1 MGFIKAALSAG
12 ISSFQ
17 DSKFKEAITL
27 PEAVPATALAIK
39 GQLLTK
45 DPDGRSRQSN
55 QKYRSIDRWLC
66 CHRSPKDM
74 LLSWSIMERF

>member
-39 GQLLTK
+39 
-45 DPDGRSRQSN
+45 DSS
-55 QKYRSIDRWLC
+55 
-66 CHRSPKDM
+66 
-74 LLSWSIMERF
+74 

>member
-27 PEAVPATALAIK
+27 SLF
-39 GQLLTK
+39 
-45 DPDGRSRQSN
+45 
-55 QKYRSIDRWLC
+55 
-66 CHRSPKDM
+66 PKAM

>member
-39 GQLLTK
+39 GQ
-45 DPDGRSRQSN
+45 RSEEHTSELQS
-55 QKYRSIDRWLC
+55 QR
-66 CHRSPKDM
+66 
-74 LLSWSIMERF
+74 

>member
-45 DPDGRSRQSN
+45 DPDGIQA
-55 QKYRSIDRWLC
+55 Y
-66 CHRSPKDM
+66 
-74 LLSWSIMERF
+74 

>member
-39 GQLLTK
+39 IQMGVLVRATK
-45 DPDGRSRQSN
+45 IQA
-55 QKYRSIDRWLC
+55 Y
-66 CHRSPKDM
+66 
-74 LLSWSIMERF
+74 

>member
-39 GQLLTK
+39 GQLLPKIQMGALVRVTK
-45 DPDGRSRQSN
+45 IRA
-55 QKYRSIDRWLC
+55 Y
-66 CHRSPKDM
+66 
-74 LLSWSIMERF
+74 

>member
-55 QKYRSIDRWLC
+55 QNTGPIDRWICRHCSSGLC
-66 CHRSPKDM
+66 CS
-74 LLSWSIMERF
+74 LGQ

>member
-17 DSKFKEAITL
+17 DSKFKEATTL

-45 DPDGRSRQSN
+45 DPDWALSSEQP
-55 QKYRSIDRWLC
+55 KYGSIDRWLC
-66 CHRSPKDM
+66 CHCSPR
-74 LLSWSIMERF
+74 LCCSLGQ

>member
-45 DPDGRSRQSN
+45 DPDGRSPEQP
-55 QKYRSIDRWLC
+55 KYGPIDRWFC
-66 CHRSPKDM
+66 RHRSPR
-74 LLSWSIMERF
+74 LCCSLGQ